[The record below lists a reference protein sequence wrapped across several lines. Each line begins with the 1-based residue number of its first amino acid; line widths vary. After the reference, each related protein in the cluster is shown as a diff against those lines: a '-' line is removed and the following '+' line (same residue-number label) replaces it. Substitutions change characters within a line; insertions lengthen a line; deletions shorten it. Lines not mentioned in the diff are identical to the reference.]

1 MTIPGVDMVV
11 ALAIVAAIGEVGRFE
26 QSQNLVSYLG
36 LNPSVRQSGP
46 GPAYHGRITK
56 QGRAHARGML
66 VEAAW
71 AAARAPGPLRAC
83 VSACNFGSD
92 AISMTWPLSQAHDA
106 GLEEVEVSATVHL
119 TFDELQL
126 ADLAFGLPVGPL
138 QGDCRLDRGFVFGHA
153 AGECRDEAGLG
164 SADPGLQVCKGL
176 SSNDPWNSRIISR
189 ASTRTVTP
197 FSMAATVIVSA
208 LDSCSRP
215 TVRRR
220 ATVRADGARAKCS
233 WIRLLGLFSSRAPF
247 AHDAKTASES
257 VQPEFP
263 P

>member
-56 QGRAHARGML
+56 QGRGHARGML

-119 TFDELQL
+119 TLDELQL
-126 ADLAFGLPVGPL
+126 KIWPSVCPL
-138 QGDCRLDRGFVFGHA
+138 DHCKAIA
-153 AGECRDEAGLG
+153 ASIAALSLG
-164 SADPGLQVCKGL
+164 TP
-176 SSNDPWNSRIISR
+176 R
-189 ASTRTVTP
+189 AN
-197 FSMAATVIVSA
+197 AATRLAWA
-208 LDSCSRP
+208 LLIQASRS
-215 TVRRR
+215 
-220 ATVRADGARAKCS
+220 ARAFRRM
-233 WIRLLGLFSSRAPF
+233 IPG
-247 AHDAKTASES
+247 T
-257 VQPEFP
+257 PE
-263 P
+263 